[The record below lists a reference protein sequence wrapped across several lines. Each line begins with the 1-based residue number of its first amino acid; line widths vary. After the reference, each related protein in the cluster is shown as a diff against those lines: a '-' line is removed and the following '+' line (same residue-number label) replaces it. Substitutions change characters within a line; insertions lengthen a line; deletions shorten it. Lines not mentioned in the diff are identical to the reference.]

1 MSPVLA
7 WLVLLQTAIGVSV
20 AGPITSPEYLP
31 LRLAQARGD
40 FAREG
45 LAVSLRDARSPGDA
59 AEDLAR
65 GRAELAAT
73 SLDAA
78 LRLGAAGGRPP
89 LLVMGLTAAPPV
101 ALLVPALQRD
111 TVRGPADLAG
121 RTVGIPAPGSAEHAV
136 LLSLLAAANV
146 PAGRVRIEG
155 LGERG
160 VASALTAGA
169 VAAGVIGDPW
179 ATRLTESGA
188 AVALADFRQPDAAQR
203 WLGGPTVHAGIFV
216 GAGAA
221 RGSADLEPFVRAVR
235 EALRRLAE
243 GDPAEAARGLPA
255 DVVGRP
261 EDFAARLAGARN
273 LYLPDG
279 RVDAARMA
287 NSLARVRERW
297 PIPVTV
303 ELPWKPADLL
313 WRRLR

>member
-1 MSPVLA
+1 MLA

-20 AGPITSPEYLP
+20 AGPITSAEYLP

-45 LAVSLRDARSPGDA
+45 AAVSLRDARSPGDA

-78 LRLGAAGGRPP
+78 LRLGATDGRPP

-101 ALLVPALQRD
+101 ALLVSAAQRD
-111 TVRGPADLAG
+111 AVRRPADLAG
-121 RTVGIPAPGSAEHAV
+121 RTVAIPAPGSAEHAV
-136 LLSLLAAANV
+136 LLTLLAAARI
-146 PAGRVRIEG
+146 PASRVHIES

-160 VASALTAGA
+160 VAAALAAGT
-169 VAAGVIGDPW
+169 VTAGVIGDPW
-179 ATRLTESGA
+179 ATRIAESGA
-188 AVALADFRQPDAAQR
+188 AVALADLRQPGAAQR

-216 GAGAA
+216 GAGTP
-221 RGSADLEPFVRAVR
+221 RGSADLAPFVRALR

-243 GDPAEAARGLPA
+243 GDPAEVARGLPA
-255 DVVGRP
+255 NVVGRP
-261 EDFAARLAGARN
+261 EDFAARLAGVRS

-279 RVDAARMA
+279 QVDAARMA
-287 NSLARVRERW
+287 SSLARARERW

-303 ELPWKPADLL
+303 DVPGPADLL
-313 WRRLR
+313 WRGLK

>member
-1 MSPVLA
+1 MLA

-20 AGPITSPEYLP
+20 AGPITSAEYLP

-45 LAVSLRDARSPGDA
+45 VAVSLRDVRSASDA
-59 AEDLAR
+59 AQDLAR

-101 ALLVPALQRD
+101 ALLVPAPQRD

-121 RTVGIPAPGSAEHAV
+121 RTVGIPAPGSPEHAV
-136 LLSLLAAANV
+136 LLSVLAGADV
-146 PAGRVRIEG
+146 PAGRVRIES

-160 VASALTAGA
+160 VAAALAAGT

-179 ATRLTESGA
+179 ATRLAESGS
-188 AVALADFRQPDAAQR
+188 AVTLADLRQPGAAQR

-216 GAGAA
+216 GAGTP
-221 RGSADLEPFVRAVR
+221 RGSADVEPFVRALR

-243 GDPAEAARGLPA
+243 GDPAEVARGLPA

-261 EDFAARLAGARN
+261 EDFAARLAGIRS

-287 NSLARVRERW
+287 RSLAGVRERW

-303 ELPWKPADLL
+303 ELPWKPGDLL
-313 WRRLR
+313 WRKLK